1 MYINQTRVGHVLG
14 MANTH
19 TQDFNC
25 WGATKFIA
33 DPTSTH
39 LEWVDNNTMGKWLT
53 ENFTPIP
60 RSKHKEGD
68 IVALFSPEMRLVHTA
83 YCVDRNK
90 YVHKLGQNVA
100 RLETLNGVLKAYS
113 RNAEKFIFL
122 RSNEEVSS
130 CV

>member
-1 MYINQTRVGHVLG
+1 MYNETRVQHVLSMG
-14 MANTH
+14 TK

-33 DPTSTH
+33 GGSSR
-39 LEWVDNNTMGKWLT
+39 LEWVDHNAMGEWLT
-53 ENFTPIP
+53 ENFTPIK
-60 RSKHKEGD
+60 RSQVKEGD

-83 YCVDRNK
+83 YNAGNNK

-100 RLETLNGVLKAYS
+100 KLESLNGVLKAYA
-113 RNAEKFIFL
+113 RHAEKFIFL
-122 RSNEEVSS
+122 RQRSNT